1 MDAGAVHVGFR
12 CPPTYNVSELAD
24 NLGGGVHPLAAGCK
38 LDGPLAKAESLVVQ
52 LSKDAISQ
60 QMNGHR

>member
-1 MDAGAVHVGFR
+1 
-12 CPPTYNVSELAD
+12 VSELAA
-24 NLGGGVHPLAAGCK
+24 NLGGGGHPLAAGCK

-52 LSKDAISQ
+52 LSKEAIRQ